1 MTDMLPVDD
10 VRAITRL
17 LAEVVDLPAADPLD
31 PAARKRHLI
40 AGLAKLVDADVWL
53 WNQGRGVPPTDTPM
67 VVSVLAG
74 GYESDRQRDTHLLGM
89 TDAEYDAKCQQRL
102 GDVCGWDACRHVTRT
117 RDQLVDDATW
127 YGLTAYREKF
137 LAAGLDQCM
146 ISLYLTAPTAWSGL
160 GLWRRTGRPA
170 FTARDRCVVHVVTG
184 EVGWLHRDGL
194 DVPAADHVV
203 ALSPRLRQVLL
214 LLLSGNSRKEIA
226 GHLGISPHTV
236 ADYMKALHQ
245 HFAVRSRG
253 ELLSRFMVGGGV
265 ERTAK
270 ALASDVQAD
279 GVGPT
284 PVIRRRRAE

>member
-1 MTDMLPVDD
+1 MTESLPVDD

-17 LAEVVDLPAADPLD
+17 LAEVVDLPADDPMD

-53 WNQGRGVPPTDTPM
+53 WNQGRGMPPDDTPM
-67 VVSVLAG
+67 ATSVLAG
-74 GYESDRQRDTHLLGM
+74 GYDSDRQRDTHLLGL
-89 TDAEYDAKCQQRL
+89 TDPEFDAKCQQRL
-102 GDVCGWDACRHVTRT
+102 GDSCAWDRCRHVTRT
-117 RDQLVDDATW
+117 RDQFVDDATW

-137 LAAGLDQCM
+137 KPAGLDQSM

-160 GLWRRTGRPA
+160 GLWRHTGRPG

-184 EVGWLHRDGL
+184 EVGWLHRDGI

-214 LLLSGNSRKEIA
+214 LLLSGNSRKEVA
-226 GHLGISPHTV
+226 AHLGISLHTV
-236 ADYMKALHQ
+236 ADYMKALHK
-245 HFAVRSRG
+245 HFDVRSRG

-270 ALASDVQAD
+270 AIASNVEHPDADPVKLAR
-279 GVGPT
+279 P
-284 PVIRRRRAE
+284 RHK